1 MKDGIEINVSDSEGV
16 LSLFADV
23 YDKMKVQNEMIFKL
37 VEILQENRLITRGQS
52 HTILELALD
61 QISDP
66 EEREKQK
73 KELNDGTD
81 DDGRMDS
88 AEDEG

>member
-1 MKDGIEINVSDSEGV
+1 MKDGIEIKISDSDGV

-37 VEILQENRLITRGQS
+37 VEILQSNRLITRGQS
-52 HTILELALD
+52 REILNLALD
-61 QISDP
+61 QISDV

-73 KELNDGTD
+73 REIFEDVD
-81 DDGRMDS
+81 DD
-88 AEDEG
+88 

>member
-1 MKDGIEINVSDSEGV
+1 MKDGITINISDSDGV

-37 VEILQENRLITRGQS
+37 VEILQSNRLITRGQS
-52 HTILELALD
+52 REILNIALD
-61 QISDP
+61 QISDQ

-73 KELNDGTD
+73 KEIFEDVD
-81 DDGRMDS
+81 DD
-88 AEDEG
+88 